1 MALWGD
7 KDNISV
13 GTGATAYI
21 SSYSKNETYGGYPVV
36 GSGSVWG
43 SSGYA
48 QEGDVIRFGNV
59 GNSVAGAGGTYYGEA
74 IIVNIQSVTS
84 CYIASTEGIKSGW
97 LASAGVGGTYYGEA
111 IIVNIQSVTSC
122 YIASTEG
129 IKSGWLASAG
139 VATVF
144 TVSQSPTFAVQDS
157 RWSVRNTD
165 ANTYTAGVSTGGDAQ
180 SQGTVYE
187 TGVGWV
193 GVQTYMDSG
202 SNLRVKKE
210 VLVSMSG
217 IATGNA
223 PIWDSNPMA

>member
-21 SSYSKNETYGGYPVV
+21 SSYTKDETYGGYPVV

-43 SSGYA
+43 SAGYA

-59 GNSVAGAGGTYYGEA
+59 GNSVAG
-74 IIVNIQSVTS
+74 
-84 CYIASTEGIKSGW
+84 
-97 LASAGVGGTYYGEA
+97 VGGTYYGEA
-111 IIVNIQSVTSC
+111 IIVNIQSTTSC

-129 IKSGWLASAG
+129 IKSGWSASAG

-165 ANTYTAGVSTGGDAQ
+165 ANTYTAGVSTGGATQ
-180 SQGTVYE
+180 AYETQYE

-193 GVQTYMDSG
+193 GVQTYVDAG

-210 VLVSMSG
+210 VLVSISG

>member
-43 SSGYA
+43 SSGYGL
-48 QEGDVIRFGNV
+48 EGDVIRFGNV

-97 LASAGVGGTYYGEA
+97 LASAGV
-111 IIVNIQSVTSC
+111 
-122 YIASTEG
+122 
-129 IKSGWLASAG
+129 
-139 VATVF
+139 ATVF
-144 TVSQSPTFAVQDS
+144 TVSQSPKFAIQDG

-165 ANTYTAGVSTGGDAQ
+165 ANTYTAGVSTGGATQ
-180 SQGTVYE
+180 AYTTQYE

-193 GVQTYMDSG
+193 GVQTYIDSG

-210 VLVSMSG
+210 ILVSMSG

>member
-7 KDNISV
+7 RVNISV

-21 SSYSKNETYGGYPVV
+21 DSYTKDEALGGYPVIGA
-36 GSGSVWG
+36 GSAWG

-48 QEGDVIRFGNV
+48 QIGDVIRFGNV

-74 IIVNIQSVTS
+74 IISNISGTGA

-97 LASAGVGGTYYGEA
+97 S
-111 IIVNIQSVTSC
+111 
-122 YIASTEG
+122 
-129 IKSGWLASAG
+129 ASAG

-165 ANTYTAGVSTGGDAQ
+165 ANTYTAGVSTGGAANTLATQ
-180 SQGTVYE
+180 YE

-193 GVQTYMDSG
+193 GVQTYVDAG

>member
-21 SSYSKNETYGGYPVV
+21 SSYTKNETYGGYPVV

-97 LASAGVGGTYYGEA
+97 LASAGV
-111 IIVNIQSVTSC
+111 
-122 YIASTEG
+122 
-129 IKSGWLASAG
+129 
-139 VATVF
+139 ATVF
-144 TVSQSPTFAVQDS
+144 TVSQSPKFAIQDG

-165 ANTYTAGVSTGGDAQ
+165 ANTYTAGVSTGGATQ
-180 SQGTVYE
+180 AYTTQYE

-193 GVQTYMDSG
+193 GVQTYVDSG

-223 PIWDSNPMA
+223 PIYDSNPTA

>member
-7 KDNISV
+7 RDNISV

-21 SSYSKNETYGGYPVV
+21 DSYTKDEALGGYPVIGA
-36 GSGSVWG
+36 GSAWG

-48 QEGDVIRFGNV
+48 QIGDVIRFGNV

-74 IIVNIQSVTS
+74 IISNISGTGA

-97 LASAGVGGTYYGEA
+97 AAD
-111 IIVNIQSVTSC
+111 
-122 YIASTEG
+122 
-129 IKSGWLASAG
+129 AG

-165 ANTYTAGVSTGGDAQ
+165 ANTYTAGVSTGGETSALTTQ
-180 SQGTVYE
+180 YE
-187 TGVGWV
+187 TC
-193 GVQTYMDSG
+193 
-202 SNLRVKKE
+202 L
-210 VLVSMSG
+210 L
-217 IATGNA
+217 
-223 PIWDSNPMA
+223 

>member
-21 SSYSKNETYGGYPVV
+21 SSYTKNDTYGGYPVV

-97 LASAGVGGTYYGEA
+97 LASAGV
-111 IIVNIQSVTSC
+111 
-122 YIASTEG
+122 
-129 IKSGWLASAG
+129 
-139 VATVF
+139 ATVF

-165 ANTYTAGVSTGGDAQ
+165 ANTYTAGVSTGGATQ
-180 SQGTVYE
+180 AYTTQYE

-193 GVQTYMDSG
+193 GVQTYVDSG

-210 VLVSMSG
+210 ILVSMSG

-223 PIWDSNPMA
+223 PIYDSNPTA

>member
-21 SSYSKNETYGGYPVV
+21 SSYTKTESGIISGYPVV

-48 QEGDVIRFGNV
+48 QVGDIINFG
-59 GNSVAGAGGTYYGEA
+59 SSPSAGANNPATGAAGTYYGSA
-74 IIVNIQSVTS
+74 VINYISGNGA
-84 CYIASTEGIKSGW
+84 CYIASTEGIISSFS
-97 LASAGVGGTYYGEA
+97 ASAG
-111 IIVNIQSVTSC
+111 I
-122 YIASTEG
+122 
-129 IKSGWLASAG
+129 
-139 VATVF
+139 ATVF
-144 TVSQSPTFAVQDS
+144 SITQSPKFALGVPQITARKNS
-157 RWSVRNTD
+157 SSLRQYV
-165 ANTYTAGVSTGGDAQ
+165 AGVSTGGDTLA
-180 SQGTVYE
+180 SGTQYE

-193 GVQTYMDSG
+193 GVQTYIDSG

-210 VLVSMSG
+210 ILVSMSG

-223 PIWDSNPMA
+223 PIYDSNPTA

>member
-7 KDNISV
+7 KDNITV
-13 GTGATAYI
+13 GSGATAYI
-21 SSYSKNETYGGYPVV
+21 SSYTKNTTYGGYPVV

-48 QEGDVIRFGNV
+48 QVGDVIRFGNV

-74 IIVNIQSVTS
+74 IIN
-84 CYIASTEGIKSGW
+84 YIA
-97 LASAGVGGTYYGEA
+97 
-111 IIVNIQSVTSC
+111 SVTSC

-144 TVSQSPTFAVQDS
+144 TVSQSPKFAIQDG

-165 ANTYTAGVSTGGDAQ
+165 ADTYTAGVSTGGATQ
-180 SQGTVYE
+180 AYTTQYE

-193 GVQTYMDSG
+193 GVQTYVDSG

>member
-21 SSYSKNETYGGYPVV
+21 SSYTKNETYGGYPVV

-48 QEGDVIRFGNV
+48 QVGDVIMFGNV

-74 IIVNIQSVTS
+74 IINYIASVTS

-97 LASAGVGGTYYGEA
+97 S
-111 IIVNIQSVTSC
+111 
-122 YIASTEG
+122 
-129 IKSGWLASAG
+129 ASAG

-165 ANTYTAGVSTGGDAQ
+165 ANTYTAGVSTGGAAQ
-180 SQGTVYE
+180 TLGTQYE
-187 TGVGWV
+187 VGVGWV
-193 GVQTYMDSG
+193 GVQTYVDSG

-210 VLVSMSG
+210 ILVSMSG

>member
-21 SSYSKNETYGGYPVV
+21 SSFSKNETYGGYPVV

-43 SSGYA
+43 SAGYA

-97 LASAGVGGTYYGEA
+97 LASAGV
-111 IIVNIQSVTSC
+111 
-122 YIASTEG
+122 
-129 IKSGWLASAG
+129 
-139 VATVF
+139 ATVF
-144 TVSQSPTFAVQDS
+144 SITQSPKFALGQAQ
-157 RWSVRNTD
+157 WSARSTD
-165 ANTYTAGVSTGGDAQ
+165 ARQYIAGVSTGGDTLA
-180 SQGTVYE
+180 SGTQYE

-193 GVQTYMDSG
+193 GVQTYIDSG

-217 IATGNA
+217 ISTGNQ
-223 PIWDSNPMA
+223 PIYDSNPTA

>member
-97 LASAGVGGTYYGEA
+97 LASAGV
-111 IIVNIQSVTSC
+111 
-122 YIASTEG
+122 
-129 IKSGWLASAG
+129 
-139 VATVF
+139 ATVF
-144 TVSQSPTFAVQDS
+144 TVSQSPKFAIQDG

-193 GVQTYMDSG
+193 GVQTYVDSG

>member
-21 SSYSKNETYGGYPVV
+21 SSYTKNETYGGYPVV

-48 QEGDVIRFGNV
+48 QVGDVIRFGNV
-59 GNSVAGAGGTYYGEA
+59 GNSVAGVGGTYYGEA
-74 IIVNIQSVTS
+74 IINYIASTTS

-97 LASAGVGGTYYGEA
+97 S
-111 IIVNIQSVTSC
+111 
-122 YIASTEG
+122 
-129 IKSGWLASAG
+129 ASAG

-144 TVSQSPTFAVQDS
+144 TVSQSPTFAVQDG

-165 ANTYTAGVSTGGDAQ
+165 ANTYTVGVSTVGAEATEDTQ
-180 SQGTVYE
+180 YE
-187 TGVGWV
+187 VGVGWV
-193 GVQTYMDSG
+193 GVQTYVDSA

>member
-7 KDNISV
+7 KDNITV
-13 GTGATAYI
+13 GSGATAYI
-21 SSYSKNETYGGYPVV
+21 SSYTKDETYGGDPVV

-48 QEGDVIRFGNV
+48 QVGDVIRFGNV

-74 IIVNIQSVTS
+74 IINYIASVTS

-97 LASAGVGGTYYGEA
+97 S
-111 IIVNIQSVTSC
+111 
-122 YIASTEG
+122 
-129 IKSGWLASAG
+129 ASAG

-144 TVSQSPTFAVQDS
+144 TVSQSPTFAIQDG

-165 ANTYTAGVSTGGDAQ
+165 ANTYTAGVSTGGAAQ
-180 SQGTVYE
+180 TLGTQYE
-187 TGVGWV
+187 VGVGWV
-193 GVQTYMDSG
+193 GVQTYVDSG

-210 VLVSMSG
+210 ILVSMSG

>member
-21 SSYSKNETYGGYPVV
+21 SSYTKNETYGGYPVV

-59 GNSVAGAGGTYYGEA
+59 GNSV
-74 IIVNIQSVTS
+74 
-84 CYIASTEGIKSGW
+84 
-97 LASAGVGGTYYGEA
+97 AGVGGTYYGEA

-144 TVSQSPTFAVQDS
+144 TVSQSPKFAIQDG

-165 ANTYTAGVSTGGDAQ
+165 ADTYTAGVSTGGATQ
-180 SQGTVYE
+180 AFTTQYE

-193 GVQTYMDSG
+193 GVQTYIDSG

-223 PIWDSNPMA
+223 PIYDSNPTA

>member
-7 KDNISV
+7 RDNISV

-21 SSYSKNETYGGYPVV
+21 DSYTKDEALGGYPVIGA
-36 GSGSVWG
+36 GSAWG

-48 QEGDVIRFGNV
+48 QIGDVIRFGNV

-74 IIVNIQSVTS
+74 IISNISGTGA

-97 LASAGVGGTYYGEA
+97 AAD
-111 IIVNIQSVTSC
+111 
-122 YIASTEG
+122 
-129 IKSGWLASAG
+129 AG

-165 ANTYTAGVSTGGDAQ
+165 ANTYTAGVSTGGATQ
-180 SQGTVYE
+180 AYETQYE

-193 GVQTYMDSG
+193 GVQTYVDAG

>member
-21 SSYSKNETYGGYPVV
+21 SSYTKNETYGGYPVV

-97 LASAGVGGTYYGEA
+97 LASAGV
-111 IIVNIQSVTSC
+111 
-122 YIASTEG
+122 
-129 IKSGWLASAG
+129 
-139 VATVF
+139 ATVF
-144 TVSQSPTFAVQDS
+144 TVSQSPKFAIQDG

-165 ANTYTAGVSTGGDAQ
+165 ADTYTAGVSTGGATQ
-180 SQGTVYE
+180 AFTTQYE

-193 GVQTYMDSG
+193 GVQTYIDSG

-223 PIWDSNPMA
+223 PIYDSNPTA

>member
-7 KDNISV
+7 RDNITV

-21 SSYSKNETYGGYPVV
+21 DSYTKDDDLGGYPVI
-36 GSGSVWG
+36 GAGSVWG
-43 SSGYA
+43 STGYA
-48 QEGDVIRFGNV
+48 QIGDIINFGA
-59 GNSVAGAGGTYYGEA
+59 SPSAGPNNPATGAAGTYYGSA
-74 IIVNIQSVTS
+74 VISNIS
-84 CYIASTEGIKSGW
+84 
-97 LASAGVGGTYYGEA
+97 GVGA
-111 IIVNIQSVTSC
+111 C

-144 TVSQSPTFAVQDS
+144 TITQSPKFALGQAQ
-157 RWSVRNTD
+157 WSARSTD
-165 ANTYTAGVSTGGDAQ
+165 ARQYIAGVSTGGVTQA
-180 SQGTVYE
+180 SGTQYE

-193 GVQTYMDSG
+193 GVQTYIDSG

-210 VLVSMSG
+210 ILVSMSG

-223 PIWDSNPMA
+223 PIYDSNPTA

>member
-21 SSYSKNETYGGYPVV
+21 SSYTKNETYGGYPVV

-97 LASAGVGGTYYGEA
+97 LASAGV
-111 IIVNIQSVTSC
+111 
-122 YIASTEG
+122 
-129 IKSGWLASAG
+129 
-139 VATVF
+139 ATVF
-144 TVSQSPTFAVQDS
+144 TVSQSPKFAIQDG

-165 ANTYTAGVSTGGDAQ
+165 ADTYTAGVSTGGATQ
-180 SQGTVYE
+180 AYTTQYE

-193 GVQTYMDSG
+193 GVQTYIDSG

-223 PIWDSNPMA
+223 PIYDSNPTA

>member
-7 KDNISV
+7 RDNISV

-21 SSYSKNETYGGYPVV
+21 DSYTKDEALGGYPVIGA
-36 GSGSVWG
+36 GSAWG

-48 QEGDVIRFGNV
+48 QIGDVIRFGNV

-74 IIVNIQSVTS
+74 IISNISGTGA

-97 LASAGVGGTYYGEA
+97 AAD
-111 IIVNIQSVTSC
+111 
-122 YIASTEG
+122 
-129 IKSGWLASAG
+129 AG

-165 ANTYTAGVSTGGDAQ
+165 ANTYTAGVSTGGAANPLATQ
-180 SQGTVYE
+180 YE

-193 GVQTYMDSG
+193 GVQTYVDAG

>member
-7 KDNISV
+7 KDNITV
-13 GTGATAYI
+13 GSGATAYI
-21 SSYSKNETYGGYPVV
+21 SSYTKNTTYGGYPVV

-48 QEGDVIRFGNV
+48 QVGDVIRFGNV

-74 IIVNIQSVTS
+74 IIN
-84 CYIASTEGIKSGW
+84 YIAST
-97 LASAGVGGTYYGEA
+97 
-111 IIVNIQSVTSC
+111 TSC

-144 TVSQSPTFAVQDS
+144 TVSQSPKFAIQDG

-165 ANTYTAGVSTGGDAQ
+165 ADTYTAGVSTGGATQ
-180 SQGTVYE
+180 AYTTQYE

-193 GVQTYMDSG
+193 GVQTYVDSG
-202 SNLRVKKE
+202 SN
-210 VLVSMSG
+210 
-217 IATGNA
+217 
-223 PIWDSNPMA
+223 

>member
-13 GTGATAYI
+13 GLGATAYI
-21 SSYSKNETYGGYPVV
+21 SSYSKNDTYGGYPVV

-48 QEGDVIRFGNV
+48 QVGDVIRFGNV
-59 GNSVAGAGGTYYGEA
+59 GNSVAG
-74 IIVNIQSVTS
+74 
-84 CYIASTEGIKSGW
+84 
-97 LASAGVGGTYYGEA
+97 VGGTYYGEA
-111 IIVNIQSVTSC
+111 IINYVASTTSC

-144 TVSQSPTFAVQDS
+144 TITQSPKFALGQAQ
-157 RWSVRNTD
+157 WSARSTD
-165 ANTYTAGVSTGGDAQ
+165 ARQYIAGVSTGGVTQA
-180 SQGTVYE
+180 SGTQYE

-193 GVQTYMDSG
+193 GVQTYVDSG

-210 VLVSMSG
+210 ILVSMSG

>member
-21 SSYSKNETYGGYPVV
+21 SSYTKNDTYGGYPVV

-97 LASAGVGGTYYGEA
+97 LASAGV
-111 IIVNIQSVTSC
+111 
-122 YIASTEG
+122 
-129 IKSGWLASAG
+129 
-139 VATVF
+139 ATVF
-144 TVSQSPTFAVQDS
+144 TVSQSPKFAIQDG

-165 ANTYTAGVSTGGDAQ
+165 ANTYTAGVSTGGATQ
-180 SQGTVYE
+180 ASGTQYE
-187 TGVGWV
+187 VGVGWV
-193 GVQTYMDSG
+193 GVQTYVDSG

-210 VLVSMSG
+210 ILVSMSG

-223 PIWDSNPMA
+223 PIYDSNPTA

>member
-97 LASAGVGGTYYGEA
+97 LASAGV
-111 IIVNIQSVTSC
+111 
-122 YIASTEG
+122 
-129 IKSGWLASAG
+129 
-139 VATVF
+139 ATVF
-144 TVSQSPTFAVQDS
+144 TVSQSPKFAIQDG

-165 ANTYTAGVSTGGDAQ
+165 ADTYTAGVSTGGATQ
-180 SQGTVYE
+180 AYTTQYE

-223 PIWDSNPMA
+223 PIYDSNPTA

>member
-21 SSYSKNETYGGYPVV
+21 SSYSKNDTYGGYPVV

-43 SSGYA
+43 SAGYA

-74 IIVNIQSVTS
+74 IIVDIQST
-84 CYIASTEGIKSGW
+84 
-97 LASAGVGGTYYGEA
+97 
-111 IIVNIQSVTSC
+111 TSC

-144 TVSQSPTFAVQDS
+144 TITQSPKFALGQAQ
-157 RWSVRNTD
+157 WSARSTD
-165 ANTYTAGVSTGGDAQ
+165 ARQYIAGVSTGGVTQA
-180 SQGTVYE
+180 SGTQYE

-193 GVQTYMDSG
+193 GVQTYIDSG

-210 VLVSMSG
+210 VLVAMSG
-217 IATGNA
+217 ITTGSQ
-223 PIWDSNPMA
+223 PIYDSNPTA

>member
-21 SSYSKNETYGGYPVV
+21 SSYTKNETYGGYPVV
-36 GSGSVWG
+36 GADSVWG

-48 QEGDVIRFGNV
+48 QVGDVIRFGNV

-97 LASAGVGGTYYGEA
+97 LASAGV
-111 IIVNIQSVTSC
+111 
-122 YIASTEG
+122 
-129 IKSGWLASAG
+129 
-139 VATVF
+139 ATVF
-144 TVSQSPTFAVQDS
+144 TVSQSPKFAIQDG

-165 ANTYTAGVSTGGDAQ
+165 ANTYTAGVSTGGATQ
-180 SQGTVYE
+180 AFTTQYE

-193 GVQTYMDSG
+193 GVQTYIDSG

-210 VLVSMSG
+210 ILVSMSG

-223 PIWDSNPMA
+223 PIYDSNPTA

>member
-97 LASAGVGGTYYGEA
+97 LASAGV
-111 IIVNIQSVTSC
+111 
-122 YIASTEG
+122 
-129 IKSGWLASAG
+129 
-139 VATVF
+139 ATVF

-165 ANTYTAGVSTGGDAQ
+165 ANTYTAGVSTGGATQ
-180 SQGTVYE
+180 AYTTQYE

-193 GVQTYMDSG
+193 GVQTYVDSG

>member
-97 LASAGVGGTYYGEA
+97 LASAGV
-111 IIVNIQSVTSC
+111 
-122 YIASTEG
+122 
-129 IKSGWLASAG
+129 
-139 VATVF
+139 ATVF
-144 TVSQSPTFAVQDS
+144 TVSQSPTFAIQDG

-165 ANTYTAGVSTGGDAQ
+165 ANTYTAGVSTGGATQ
-180 SQGTVYE
+180 ALGTHYE
-187 TGVGWV
+187 VGVGWV
-193 GVQTYMDSG
+193 GVQTNVDSG

-210 VLVSMSG
+210 ILVSMSG

>member
-7 KDNISV
+7 KDNITV
-13 GTGATAYI
+13 GSGATAYI
-21 SSYSKNETYGGYPVV
+21 SSYTKDETYGGYPVV

-48 QEGDVIRFGNV
+48 QVGDVIRFGNV

-74 IIVNIQSVTS
+74 IINYIASVTS

-97 LASAGVGGTYYGEA
+97 S
-111 IIVNIQSVTSC
+111 
-122 YIASTEG
+122 
-129 IKSGWLASAG
+129 ASAG

-144 TVSQSPTFAVQDS
+144 TVSQSPTFAVQDG

-165 ANTYTAGVSTGGDAQ
+165 ANTYTAGVSTGGATQ
-180 SQGTVYE
+180 AYTTQYE

-193 GVQTYMDSG
+193 GVQTYVDSG

>member
-7 KDNISV
+7 RDNISV

-21 SSYSKNETYGGYPVV
+21 DSYTKDEALGGYPVIGA
-36 GSGSVWG
+36 GSAWG

-48 QEGDVIRFGNV
+48 QIGDVIRFGNV

-74 IIVNIQSVTS
+74 IISNISGTGA

-97 LASAGVGGTYYGEA
+97 AAD
-111 IIVNIQSVTSC
+111 
-122 YIASTEG
+122 
-129 IKSGWLASAG
+129 AG

-165 ANTYTAGVSTGGDAQ
+165 ADTYTAGVSTGGATQ
-180 SQGTVYE
+180 AYETQYE

-193 GVQTYMDSG
+193 GVQTYVDAG

>member
-7 KDNISV
+7 KDNITV

-21 SSYSKNETYGGYPVV
+21 SSYTKNDTYGGYPVV

-48 QEGDVIRFGNV
+48 QVGDVIRFGNV

-74 IIVNIQSVTS
+74 IINYIASVTS

-97 LASAGVGGTYYGEA
+97 S
-111 IIVNIQSVTSC
+111 
-122 YIASTEG
+122 
-129 IKSGWLASAG
+129 ASAG

-165 ANTYTAGVSTGGDAQ
+165 ANTYTAGVSTGGATNTL
-180 SQGTVYE
+180 GTQYE

-193 GVQTYMDSG
+193 GVQTYVDSG

>member
-7 KDNISV
+7 RDNISV

-21 SSYSKNETYGGYPVV
+21 DSYTKDEALGGYPVIGA
-36 GSGSVWG
+36 GSAWG

-48 QEGDVIRFGNV
+48 QIGDVIRFGNV

-74 IIVNIQSVTS
+74 IISNISGTGA

-97 LASAGVGGTYYGEA
+97 AAD
-111 IIVNIQSVTSC
+111 
-122 YIASTEG
+122 
-129 IKSGWLASAG
+129 AG

-165 ANTYTAGVSTGGDAQ
+165 ANTYTAGVSTGGATQ
-180 SQGTVYE
+180 AYETQYE

-193 GVQTYMDSG
+193 GVQTYVDAD

>member
-7 KDNISV
+7 KDNITV
-13 GTGATAYI
+13 GSGATAYI
-21 SSYSKNETYGGYPVV
+21 SSYTKDETYGGYPVV

-48 QEGDVIRFGNV
+48 QVGDVIRFGYV

-74 IIVNIQSVTS
+74 IINYIASVTS

-97 LASAGVGGTYYGEA
+97 S
-111 IIVNIQSVTSC
+111 
-122 YIASTEG
+122 
-129 IKSGWLASAG
+129 ASAG

-144 TVSQSPTFAVQDS
+144 TVSQSPTFAVQDG

-165 ANTYTAGVSTGGDAQ
+165 ANTYTAGVSTGGATQ
-180 SQGTVYE
+180 AYATQYE

-193 GVQTYMDSG
+193 GVQTYVDNA